1 MISPMLRRCLLDRI
15 DWADPTWKLWVEQ
28 EQVTRLCI
36 HWYEFRCIRGFLSFP
51 PSDHPGYRHSMLL
64 PAADELWRAET
75 AEQWHKLRMPLHRPC
90 SEIDSLQLHRIFH
103 QAADTDSYFD
113 LSHYCRK
120 ARRNVLSEIAVMA
133 YELTRKVDMCGRT
146 SEFRLEQSKII
157 KMMSTWAKFYQ
168 FGLPPE
174 DSRA

>member
-90 SEIDSLQLHRIFH
+90 SEIDSLQLHRITRRRI
-103 QAADTDSYFD
+103 QIRT
-113 LSHYCRK
+113 LTCRIIVAK
-120 ARRNVLSEIAVMA
+120 HGGMCCRRL
-133 YELTRKVDMCGRT
+133 R
-146 SEFRLEQSKII
+146 
-157 KMMSTWAKFYQ
+157 
-168 FGLPPE
+168 
-174 DSRA
+174 